1 MKLKYILMLVVVFVL
16 ASCGNSEDVMDYTE
30 VEFSGIDTRGTAD
43 YVVDEAGLL
52 ESLYDVSETDSLT
65 QEEYAEWED
74 AKSAADISLDNQSD
88 LSNGDVVT
96 LTVAVDEEAT
106 DILSGGSEEE
116 IEVSDLP
123 EGTTLTSE
131 DLEENVSVSFEGM
144 DGEGTVEEI
153 NQNFEPD
160 FPELDFDVENDGELS
175 NDETAVFTVSNSSF
189 DRLSQTDY
197 ILDEDNRTFEVEVS
211 GLREPE
217 YITQEELT
225 DNIIITFTGAS
236 GRGEV
241 ENLETTFSNDIPA
254 IDVEVENEGELEN
267 GETAVVNVT
276 DETLNRLNTAEY
288 AIEEDDQQFEVE
300 VDGLTGYAAAMS
312 EIENLEDVKRFLQ
325 EETDNRFEDSSP
337 DRDYGTLYEVEFHQY
352 MYRQFEE
359 ETQNTDYSN
368 RNLTQG
374 NGNLFGIFTVETYS
388 GGDDPELE
396 GESIVA
402 VGFNNMELDE
412 NQEVNISDLSDE
424 RVNFDDSYSLD
435 TVTQLLEGMGYT
447 SEDESSDTESDEDEE
462 TEE

>member
-388 GGDDPELE
+388 GGDNPELE